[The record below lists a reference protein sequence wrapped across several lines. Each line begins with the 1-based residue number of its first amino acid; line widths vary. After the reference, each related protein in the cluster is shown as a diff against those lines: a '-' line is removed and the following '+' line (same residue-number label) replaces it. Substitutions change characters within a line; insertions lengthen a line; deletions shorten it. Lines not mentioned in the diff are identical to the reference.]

1 MEASDQYAVNKSA
14 VTSGQSFDHWLFAH
28 QTSHK
33 DFQQEIENVTPGNY
47 TYTACTMFRWLIS
60 HTVYWKTAKE

>member
-14 VTSGQSFDHWLFAH
+14 VTSGQSFDHRLFAY

-33 DFQQEIENVTPGNY
+33 DFQQEIENVTPGNCMHIY
-47 TYTACTMFRWLIS
+47 SMYHVSMAN
-60 HTVYWKTAKE
+60 